1 MKKRLLSSFIFASL
15 MMGCDQHDPATN
27 NEKAS
32 SEVKK
37 PLDAQ
42 LQKWVGH
49 YKGTLP
55 CAGCVTFCDECNGMN
70 VDLNIHA
77 DQTFR
82 LERTSNSDHNKHE
95 LYVGSFSFLDN
106 RKIKIQLQNVKERNQ
121 LILGSGYVEVLE
133 TKTGLPYQ
141 SFEDF
146 QLDKLT

>member
-1 MKKRLLSSFIFASL
+1 MKKRLLSSFIFASV
-15 MMGCDQHDPATN
+15 MMGCGQHEQALKD
-27 NEKAS
+27 EKAS

-37 PLDAQ
+37 PLDVQ

-55 CAGCVTFCDECNGMN
+55 CAGCVTFCDECNGMT
-70 VDLNIHA
+70 VDLKIYA

-95 LYVGSFSFLDN
+95 LYAGNFSFLDN
-106 RKIKIQLQNVKERNQ
+106 GKVKIQLQSVKERNQ
-121 LILGSGYVEVLE
+121 LILGHSYVEVLE

-141 SFEDF
+141 FFEDF
-146 QLDKLT
+146 QLDKIA